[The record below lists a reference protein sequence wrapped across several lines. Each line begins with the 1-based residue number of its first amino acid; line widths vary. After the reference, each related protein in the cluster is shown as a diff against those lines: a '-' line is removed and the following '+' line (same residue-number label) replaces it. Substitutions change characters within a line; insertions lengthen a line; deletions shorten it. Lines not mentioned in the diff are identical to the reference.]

1 MKISYK
7 IVFSLLIIFC
17 IVSPVLARREVS
29 YQKRCFSNM
38 RLLLGALEMYNMD
51 NNEMLHEMND
61 DVIELLRK
69 GKYITE
75 DRIFCPYKKDPGHYH
90 NQGDLCEDGVIY
102 CDYHGSIESYS
113 DGRGQIVPASREYQM
128 EQSRKEFQEKMNTFL
143 PIIIV
148 IAFFVV
154 ISMLFS
160 GNKKKR

>member
-1 MKISYK
+1 MMIRNK
-7 IVFSLLIIFC
+7 IVFLLLFILWLS
-17 IVSPVLARREVS
+17 SPVLARREVN
-29 YQKRCFSNM
+29 YQKACFSNM
-38 RLLLGALEMYNMD
+38 RVLQGALEMYNMD

>member
-1 MKISYK
+1 MR
-7 IVFSLLIIFC
+7 
-17 IVSPVLARREVS
+17 VL
-29 YQKRCFSNM
+29 Q
-38 RLLLGALEMYNMD
+38 GALEMYNMD

-61 DVIELLRK
+61 DVIELLK
-69 GKYITE
+69 KEKYLKE
-75 DRIFCPYKKDPGHYH
+75 DFFCPYKKDPGHYH

-102 CDYHGSIESYS
+102 CDYHGSIESYG

-128 EQSRKEFQEKMNTFL
+128 EQSRKEFRAKMDTFF